1 MGQLDKKSLLKK
13 EELPIEKVDLGGGD
27 FVYVKSMTG
36 HERDQ
41 FEQLTLK
48 QKLDEK
54 GTFKGFEQVND
65 DFRAKL
71 VVMTVCDEKGNLL
84 LEPKDFLELS
94 INMGITKLEKI
105 MMASLNLNK
114 ITEKDVE
121 DLTKNSKP
129 DLGANSSSVSV
140 GNLK

>member
-13 EELPIEKVDLGGGD
+13 VELPIEKVDLGGGD

-48 QKLDEK
+48 QKFDEK
-54 GTFKGFEQVND
+54 GAFKGFEQVQE

-71 VVMTVCDEKGNLL
+71 VTMTVCDEKGILL
-84 LEPKDFLELS
+84 LEPSDFLELS
-94 INMGITKLEKI
+94 KNMGITKLEKI
-105 MMASLNLNK
+105 MMASLSLNK

-121 DLTKNSKP
+121 DLTKNLKP
-129 DLGANSSSVSV
+129 GLGDNSSSAFV
-140 GNLK
+140 GSSN